1 MAQIKSKTLFFTTSP
16 RSPMKMIPEIELL
29 AQHFSGKS
37 WNKDNQIKFI
47 ELLATDEHFEGVGS
61 QGDLAFSARD
71 RINRAPKAL
80 GFIDLKPS
88 ICLTDAGKI
97 FVEGKRKDEAL
108 LRQLLKFQLPS
119 PFHTSDDDEFW
130 IKPYLEILRL
140 ISVLGKITFDE
151 LMIFGLQLTNY
162 NKFDEIVSHILEFR
176 KAKES
181 FKGKY
186 KALCNEVF
194 NRELEKI
201 YESEILQG
209 NTSTRESA
217 DSSIDKFK
225 KTKRSNMRDYT
236 DACFRYLRATGL
248 VAISYKG
255 KSLSIMADK
264 VNDVAFILENTERNP
279 IFVNDERSYKNYL
292 FNANTP
298 VLYSDSRDN
307 LIAYI
312 ISHSALSIEQL
323 DHKSIDELKDIRDD
337 IIQKTKDSIIA
348 DQIRELKSYHLF
360 NDVINT
366 YNEIIANDIYDV
378 PLMLEWNTWRAMTML
393 DGGNITGNFKVD
405 DNGQPLSTAIGNTPD
420 IVCDYDDFGLTVEV
434 TMQSGQRQYEM
445 EGEPVA
451 RHLAKHKKSTN
462 KEVFCLFIAP
472 HINEACI
479 AHFFTLS
486 KTNISYY
493 GGKSIIVPLPLETFI
508 GMVKR
513 SYAAPFTPTPR
524 HIKELF
530 EFAKS
535 EANKDID
542 EQQWYSNIQQKA
554 MNWLV
559 A

>member
-97 FVEGKRKDEAL
+97 FVEGKRKGEAL

-119 PFHTSDDDEFW
+119 PFHTSDDNEFW

-201 YESEILQG
+201 YENEILQG

-348 DQIRELKSYHLF
+348 DQVRELKSYHLF

>member
-1 MAQIKSKTLFFTTSP
+1 MAKFKSKTLFFTTSP

-29 AQHFSGKS
+29 AQHFSGRS

-348 DQIRELKSYHLF
+348 DQVRELKSYHLF